1 MNSIDR
7 PIRKSAADEPVDI
20 QDREASLEQG
30 DHLELKIWLRLLTC
44 TTMIEQVV
52 RQRLREG
59 FDVTLPRFD
68 LLAQLDRAPDGLMM
82 GDLSRRLMVSHGN
95 VTNLIDRLV
104 EDGWVERHAVPGDRR
119 AQLVRLTRLGKEK
132 FDTMTP
138 EHQRWVVD
146 LFSKVPRK
154 DLKALQDLLGG
165 LKSSI
170 QEGSKE

>member
-1 MNSIDR
+1 MNSIER
-7 PIRKSAADEPVDI
+7 AIAYENE
-20 QDREASLEQG
+20 DREASLVQD
-30 DHLELKIWLRLLTC
+30 DHVELKIWLRLLTC

-68 LLAQLDRAPDGLMM
+68 ILAQLDRAPDGLMM
-82 GDLSRRLMVSHGN
+82 GELSRRLMVSHGN

-104 EDGWVERHAVPGDRR
+104 EEGWVERHAVPGDRR

-132 FDTMTP
+132 FDQLAP

-146 LFSKVPRK
+146 LFSKMPRK
-154 DLKALQDLLGG
+154 DLKTLHELLAR
-165 LKSSI
+165 LKGSI